1 MKVSFHGAA
10 RCVTGSKH
18 LLETPSGKK
27 ILLDCGMFQG
37 HGADTEVLNRHFG
50 FSPPS
55 VDAVILSHAH
65 IDHCGL
71 LPMLVKE
78 GFSGPVYCTAGTRDL
93 AEIMLLDSADIQ
105 EQDIRY
111 INKKRI
117 RKGKPAL
124 EPLYDTDDVRALV
137 ELFVPLGYHAPTE
150 IMNGVELTFFD
161 TGHMVGSAAIHLR
174 INDQDQVKTLT
185 FSGDVGRYENSILR
199 APQPFPASDYL
210 IIESTYGDRLH
221 DTAEDT
227 ETRLLEAIRYTCVE
241 KKGKLIIP
249 AFSVGRTQEV
259 LHALSNL
266 ELDKKLP
273 DIPVFV
279 DSPLA
284 TEATAVIQKHRS
296 YYNAEMQ
303 AILAVDSDPFGFP
316 NLQYTQNVEQS
327 KALNFIEEPCVI
339 ISSSGMADAGRV
351 KHHIKN
357 NIEDPATTILF
368 VGHCEASSLGGRLLS
383 GMSEVKIFGE
393 LYSVKAEIQQIRT
406 LSAHADARDLVTYI
420 TESEPYALKKVFL
433 VHGEWDTMMNFRETL
448 NKTGIKDV
456 EIPDLHS
463 EWVI

>member
-1 MKVSFHGAA
+1 MKLSFHGAA

-18 LLETPSGKK
+18 LVHTEDGKK

-37 HGADTEVLNRHFG
+37 HGAETELLNRHFG
-50 FSPPS
+50 FSPAEI
-55 VDAVILSHAH
+55 DAVILSHAH

-78 GFSGPVYCTAGTRDL
+78 GFSGPVYCTEGTRDL
-93 AEIMLLDSADIQ
+93 ANIMLLDSADIQ

-111 INKKRI
+111 MNKRRA

-124 EPLYDTDDVRALV
+124 APLYDTADVEALSR
-137 ELFVPLGYHAPTE
+137 LFVPLDYNQHTS
-150 IMNGVELTFFD
+150 IMPGIELSFYD
-161 TGHMVGSAAIHLR
+161 AGHMIGSASVHLR
-174 INDQDQVKTLT
+174 IQENGKLRTLT

-199 APQPFPASDYL
+199 PPQPFPASDYL

-227 ETRLLEAIRYTCVE
+227 EARLLEAIRHTCVD

-266 ELDKKLP
+266 ELDKTLP
-273 DIPVFV
+273 DIPVYV
-279 DSPLA
+279 DSPLS
-284 TEATAVIQKHRS
+284 TEATAIIKKYKE

-303 AILAVDSDPFGFP
+303 EILSVDSDPFGFH
-316 NLQYTQNVEQS
+316 NLQYTRNVEQS

-357 NIEDPATTILF
+357 NIENPATTILF
-368 VGHCEASSLGGRLLS
+368 VGHCEPSSLGGRLLS
-383 GMSEVKIFGE
+383 GSTEVKIFGE
-393 LYSVKAEIQQIRT
+393 QYHVNAEIQQIRT
-406 LSAHADARDLVTYI
+406 LSAHADARDLI
-420 TESEPYALKKVFL
+420 TFITSSDAYALKKVFL
-433 VHGEWDTMMNFRETL
+433 VHGEPDTMINFRETL
-448 NKTGIKDV
+448 QKTGVKDV

-463 EWVI
+463 DWLI